1 MKINHKLDAMVS
13 RLQTL
18 PADNFLPKYRECY
31 RLASFLTF
39 STMLSDNRTIEQLE
53 AAVRV
58 VLNGILATAKEFDMA
73 WGDATY
79 SANIMLWRPNNEKL
93 GIILETEKHVQIINY
108 LPSDLTLAHAYP
120 NLAGV
125 IELIPVLSAV
135 VGINISTEENER
147 DKSCKSVIM
156 PIPKNFQPASDVDSR
171 QKYSMLPGA
180 PWAFCWRVLA
190 LFSDIPSLEK
200 MLESSTSIDTHLKN
214 QMKEYFRSGDGK
226 DIGSFASIPILAPT
240 PNAGTSDNPPLG
252 VLNINSNKK
261 NILKDNGQTLFVPL
275 LEPFLILLATLIVE
289 RTGMLE
295 NERKVL
301 VSNVQGSAAVRDQI
315 P

>member
-1 MKINHKLDAMVS
+1 M
-13 RLQTL
+13 
-18 PADNFLPKYRECY
+18 
-31 RLASFLTF
+31 
-39 STMLSDNRTIEQLE
+39 
-53 AAVRV
+53 
-58 VLNGILATAKEFDMA
+58 
-73 WGDATY
+73 
-79 SANIMLWRPNNEKL
+79 
-93 GIILETEKHVQIINY
+93 
-108 LPSDLTLAHAYP
+108 
-120 NLAGV
+120 
-125 IELIPVLSAV
+125 
-135 VGINISTEENER
+135 
-147 DKSCKSVIM
+147 
-156 PIPKNFQPASDVDSR
+156 
-171 QKYSMLPGA
+171 
-180 PWAFCWRVLA
+180 
-190 LFSDIPSLEK
+190 
-200 MLESSTSIDTHLKN
+200 
-214 QMKEYFRSGDGK
+214 K